1 MTIKEYLQKKYSK
14 STLNSNLYNIK
25 RFTDYYQG
33 GALRNH
39 PVDDFSERA
48 SLSRGAE
55 KATYKDVLKYIGH
68 LRKNYDLN
76 PKTLR
81 HCLYGV
87 KIYFNYLLEIGKR
100 KDHPCSELYLK
111 DKIDRQIQVDNLY
124 SSESLEQFFESYT
137 IKRKTYLLNRNKI
150 IISLLIYQALKVNEI
165 TALEVENIDLDK
177 GEIFIKG
184 QSGITSKS
192 PRKRTLP
199 LQAKQI
205 LLLYNYLEKDRKKLL
220 KYNRKNPN
228 ACTERS
234 RSNTRLILGQY
245 GQAIKPY
252 GISQI
257 INENRNKNER
267 IQPIK
272 IRQSVIANLLKKEND
287 TRIVQVFAGH
297 KRAST
302 TVQYK
307 QSELEVLQ
315 NAVSQYHPIK

>member
-1 MTIKEYLQKKYSK
+1 MTIKQYLQKKYSK

-25 RFTDYYQG
+25 RFTDYYQSK
-33 GALRNH
+33 A
-39 PVDDFSERA
+39 P
-48 SLSRGAE
+48 
-55 KATYKDVLKYIGH
+55 KATYKDVLNYIEH
-68 LRKNYDLN
+68 LRKNYDLH

-87 KIYFNYLLEIGKR
+87 KIYFNYLLETGKR
-100 KDHPCSELYLK
+100 NDHPCSELFLK
-111 DKIDRQIQVDNLY
+111 DKVSKDIQVDNLY
-124 SSESLEQFFESYT
+124 SSETLEQFFKSYK

-150 IISLLIYQALKVNEI
+150 IISLLIYQALTVNEI
-165 TALEVENIDLDK
+165 TALEVEHIDLEK

-184 QSGITSKS
+184 GGALENHPVDDFSERASLPRRRITSKS

-199 LQAKQI
+199 LQAKQV
-205 LLLYNYLEKDRKKLL
+205 LLIYNYLNNDRKKLL

-228 ACTERS
+228 E
-234 RSNTRLILGQY
+234 TRLILGQY
-245 GQAIKPY
+245 GEAIQSH
-252 GISQI
+252 GISRI
-257 INENRNKNER
+257 INENRPKSEQ

-287 TRIVQVFAGH
+287 TRVVQVFAGH

-302 TVQYK
+302 TAQYK

-315 NAVSQYHPIK
+315 NAVNNFHPIK